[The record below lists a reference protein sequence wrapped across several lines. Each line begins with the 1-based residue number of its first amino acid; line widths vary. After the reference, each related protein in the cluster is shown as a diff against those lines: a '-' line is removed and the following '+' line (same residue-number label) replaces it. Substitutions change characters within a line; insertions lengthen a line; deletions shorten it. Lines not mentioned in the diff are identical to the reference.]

1 MGAERSTIGTGREPT
16 VPPANSLLA
25 MPRLWEHCQ
34 VPPAVSVLV
43 IVIGAWALFLA
54 LFVVTLAFIRRRA
67 DRHAPVERRRGSDRR
82 RGLDRRTGS
91 PDRRTGMADPRD
103 EFVER
108 RRGPVDRRSGRDR
121 RGGSDRR
128 GSVRVRVRAA

>member
-1 MGAERSTIGTGREPT
+1 M
-16 VPPANSLLA
+16 
-25 MPRLWEHCQ
+25 
-34 VPPAVSVLV
+34 PPAVSVLV

-82 RGLDRRTGS
+82 SGRDRRTGS
-91 PDRRTGMADPRD
+91 PDRRAGMADPRA

-108 RRGPVDRRSGRDR
+108 RRGPADRRTGRDRRSGTER
-121 RGGSDRR
+121 RGT
-128 GSVRVRVRAA
+128 VRAHVRAA